1 MDAPGEGGVSD
12 PPRAP
17 APGMSLD
24 ERAEMFAGI
33 ATTSPDAVV
42 VSDLDG
48 AIVWANPAAAAMFGW
63 PVEELLGRPFTVLLP
78 EQAHARVR
86 TLTAGVL
93 DGQPAPPFA
102 TTGVRRSGET
112 FELSLAAGVRR
123 DRDGR
128 PLGTHMVMRDVTEEA
143 HLRRELTETLARSR
157 ARFDQSAHPQAMLD
171 VDGRILE
178 VNDAGCALLGLP
190 RDDLVG
196 RDVTSLVDPADR
208 ERVRHGL
215 GELRG
220 GQVRELRLETTG
232 LGPDGS
238 ARVPLQIDVTAVRD
252 AQGRTYE
259 LVAFARDLRQQALH
273 DPLTGLPNRLLFV
286 DRLTTAA
293 ARQERAGRGRIAVLF
308 LDLDAFKDVNDTYGH
323 QTGDHALVEVAGRLG
338 KAVRTTDT
346 VARLG
351 GDEFAVICESADADA
366 AELVASRI
374 QQSFK
379 EPLVVDG
386 HLLEM
391 SMSIGVALS
400 PPYDADELLRLADRA
415 MYQAKSAARGR
426 VATYDEG
433 LGR

>member
-1 MDAPGEGGVSD
+1 MEAPREGGASD

-33 ATTSPDAVV
+33 ATSSPDAVV
-42 VSDLDG
+42 VSDPDG

-63 PVEELLGRPFTVLLP
+63 PVEELLGRPFTVLLHG
-78 EQAHARVR
+78 QTHARVR
-86 TLTAGVL
+86 TLTDGVL

-128 PLGTHMVMRDVTEEA
+128 RLGTHIVMRDVTEEA

-196 RDVTSLVDPADR
+196 RDVTSLVDPADQ
-208 ERVRHGL
+208 ERVRLGL

-220 GQVRELRLETTG
+220 GHVRELRLETTG
-232 LGPDGS
+232 LGPDGT

-252 AQGRTYE
+252 AQGSTYE

-293 ARQERAGRGRIAVLF
+293 ARQERAGEGRIAVLF

-323 QTGDHALVEVAGRLG
+323 QTGDHTLVEVAGRLG
-338 KAVRTTDT
+338 RAVRTTDT

-351 GDEFAVICESADADA
+351 GDEFAVICESADVDV

-374 QQSFK
+374 QQSFE

-415 MYQAKSAARGR
+415 MYQAKLSPDKG
-426 VATYDEG
+426 VHVYDE
-433 LGR
+433 RA